1 MLFFLKVLLKR
12 PVWWIL
18 YLTLKLNVWFIVMS
32 ESREC
37 NRECSGMFQSEFVG
51 EIPLC
56 NVLFLNVV
64 SNPISPPLS
73 FSDKMSVKMILRFK
87 RQETFSELQGF
98 SVWIHVKSNQPNIV
112 LSISYFT
119 TIFKADLG
127 GILFNNTQRSDI
139 KFSEYSNCYLLQSGF
154 DLVSISLLESEIS
167 LLYTYMEKS
176 SLDF

>member
-1 MLFFLKVLLKR
+1 
-12 PVWWIL
+12 
-18 YLTLKLNVWFIVMS
+18 
-32 ESREC
+32 
-37 NRECSGMFQSEFVG
+37 
-51 EIPLC
+51 
-56 NVLFLNVV
+56 
-64 SNPISPPLS
+64 
-73 FSDKMSVKMILRFK
+73 MILRFK
-87 RQETFSELQGF
+87 RQGTFSELQGF

-127 GILFNNTQRSDI
+127 GVLFNNTQRSDI

-176 SLDF
+176 SLDV